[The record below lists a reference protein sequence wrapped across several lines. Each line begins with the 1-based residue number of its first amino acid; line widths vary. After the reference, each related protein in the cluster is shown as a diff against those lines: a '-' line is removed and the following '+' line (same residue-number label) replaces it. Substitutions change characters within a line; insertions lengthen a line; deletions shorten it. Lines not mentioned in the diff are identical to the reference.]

1 MIAHVTFDA
10 YASAYEING
19 ELYYLKN
26 KPEIQSLR
34 LLSKKEGDGAKYCL
48 EITVDDEAVDVVK
61 KEIDRAKSMYAS
73 EVSNLKMVFYAAV

>member
-34 LLSKKEGDGAKYCL
+34 LLSKKDGDGAKYCL
-48 EITVDDEAVDVVK
+48 EITVDDESIDSVK
-61 KEIDRAKSMYAS
+61 TEIERAKSMYSS
-73 EVSNLKMVFYAAV
+73 EISNLKMVIYTAV